1 MGRHTRALT
10 TSTPTNA
17 TFATSSARTFHP
29 IKLGEVFCERY
40 EVINQLGSGVYSQVL
55 LVRDIREN
63 RLAAMKVLV
72 SELTRE
78 TRGPDER
85 GIMMLL
91 RDTDPQSIGWHHV
104 CQLFDSFTH
113 TGPNGEHICLIL
125 EPLRLGMGSVSRAFN
140 GPMPLPLV
148 RRIAKQMLQALQYV
162 HKCGVIHTDIKP
174 DNIMMVGPPPTAG
187 QTSTQI
193 NINDLQSANFK
204 LIDFGSA
211 NTLARRWAAVLQPLA
226 LRAPEVIVGADWDT
240 KVDVW
245 NLSCLLYEFVRGAIL
260 FDPNWNNEITG
271 MNQAQTHLA
280 QMVGLFGSFPHDL
293 LQRSRRTAEFLDNQG
308 NLLRPGSYS
317 ITLQDLLARTKLA
330 SQEVDE
336 VSDFLLRGLTID
348 PKLRWSAAQLLEHPW
363 LRLLG

>member
-1 MGRHTRALT
+1 MFKFLSSANAMTRMGRYTRALT

-55 LVRDIREN
+55 LVRDIRYGRSLERRSLANASDIREN

-162 HKCGVIHTDIKP
+162 HKCGVIHTGRLCAT
-174 DNIMMVGPPPTAG
+174 NIHG
-187 QTSTQI
+187 
-193 NINDLQSANFK
+193 
-204 LIDFGSA
+204 
-211 NTLARRWAAVLQPLA
+211 
-226 LRAPEVIVGADWDT
+226 
-240 KVDVW
+240 
-245 NLSCLLYEFVRGAIL
+245 
-260 FDPNWNNEITG
+260 
-271 MNQAQTHLA
+271 
-280 QMVGLFGSFPHDL
+280 
-293 LQRSRRTAEFLDNQG
+293 RS
-308 NLLRPGSYS
+308 
-317 ITLQDLLARTKLA
+317 
-330 SQEVDE
+330 
-336 VSDFLLRGLTID
+336 
-348 PKLRWSAAQLLEHPW
+348 
-363 LRLLG
+363 